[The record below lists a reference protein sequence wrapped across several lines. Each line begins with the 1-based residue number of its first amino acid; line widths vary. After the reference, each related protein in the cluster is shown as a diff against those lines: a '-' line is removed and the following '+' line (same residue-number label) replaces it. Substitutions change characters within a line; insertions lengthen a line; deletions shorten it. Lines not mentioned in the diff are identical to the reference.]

1 MIDSNKKYLIALDL
15 DGTLL
20 NDEKTISPL
29 NKKVLTYLESLGHV
43 IVLCS
48 GRALRS
54 VTFYHESLGLKKSPV
69 ISYNGHLITNSHD
82 SKFPTAS
89 YLLNKNTVISIYKEL
104 NENNLITC
112 GMSESLT
119 TIYCDDPEDY
129 FLFAFYDTKDMTVKQ
144 GLLNENIKEDVYTCV
159 FRYDQN
165 AGKQEQIQKVVDKHN
180 DVNVRFRYGGNYC
193 ELYIKDVSKARAIC
207 HVASYYGVNQ
217 DNIITF
223 GDSDNDK
230 EMLRDFKHSYLMKN
244 GNPTLKE
251 YAHNIT
257 AYTNSDDGVAIE
269 LIKFFNL
276 EI

>member
-104 NENNLITC
+104 NENDLITC
-112 GMSESLT
+112 GMSESLV

>member
-82 SKFPTAS
+82 PKFPTAS

-104 NENNLITC
+104 NENDLITC
-112 GMSESLT
+112 GMSESLI

-159 FRYDQN
+159 FRYDEN

>member
-1 MIDSNKKYLIALDL
+1 
-15 DGTLL
+15 
-20 NDEKTISPL
+20 
-29 NKKVLTYLESLGHV
+29 
-43 IVLCS
+43 
-48 GRALRS
+48 
-54 VTFYHESLGLKKSPV
+54 
-69 ISYNGHLITNSHD
+69 
-82 SKFPTAS
+82 
-89 YLLNKNTVISIYKEL
+89 
-104 NENNLITC
+104 
-112 GMSESLT
+112 MSESLI

-159 FRYDQN
+159 FRYDEN

>member
-104 NENNLITC
+104 NENDLITC
-112 GMSESLT
+112 GMSESLI

-129 FLFAFYDTKDMTVKQ
+129 FLFAFYNTKDMTVKQ

-159 FRYDQN
+159 FRYDEN

>member
-54 VTFYHESLGLKKSPV
+54 VTFYHKSLGLKKSPV

-82 SKFPTAS
+82 PKFPTAS

-104 NENNLITC
+104 NENDLITC
-112 GMSESLT
+112 GMSESLI

-159 FRYDQN
+159 FRYDEN

>member
-104 NENNLITC
+104 NENDLITC

-159 FRYDQN
+159 FRYDES

>member
-159 FRYDQN
+159 FRYDDN

>member
-104 NENNLITC
+104 NENDLITC
-112 GMSESLT
+112 GMSESLV

-159 FRYDQN
+159 FRYDEN

>member
-104 NENNLITC
+104 NENDLITC
-112 GMSESLT
+112 GMSENLI

-159 FRYDQN
+159 FRYDEN

>member
-159 FRYDQN
+159 FRYDEN

>member
-29 NKKVLTYLESLGHV
+29 NKKVLTYLENLGHV

-104 NENNLITC
+104 NENDLITC
-112 GMSESLT
+112 GMSESLI

-144 GLLNENIKEDVYTCV
+144 GLLNENINEDVYTCV
-159 FRYDQN
+159 FRYDEN

>member
-29 NKKVLTYLESLGHV
+29 NKKVLTYLESLGHI

-104 NENNLITC
+104 NENDLITC
-112 GMSESLT
+112 GMSESLI

-159 FRYDQN
+159 FRYDEN

>member
-159 FRYDQN
+159 FRYDEN

-230 EMLRDFKHSYLMKN
+230 EMLRDFKHSCLMKN